1 MNAVNLIP
9 ADRRKANVSVSASPV
24 TLGLIGGL
32 VVVLIAAVLYVFAAN
47 DVKSRQS
54 ELARVTANAVSWQ
67 AVANSYTHYATA
79 AQQRQQQIVDV
90 RQLVSGRFPWS
101 TLLSQIGGV
110 MPSDAALSSFQA
122 QSPSADST
130 AASGAAVTSSP
141 TSPTTG
147 SAVTIAGCAASQ
159 SAVAATMVAL
169 HRVQGVSSVSL
180 ESSSDGSTSG
190 SSSSSGSSSGASGSS
205 GSSGQGGCPFQVNFQ
220 MTLVLGASATSTSA
234 ASTSATQAAATTP
247 AATATP
253 AAATTTTPTG
263 AAQ

>member
-32 VVVLIAAVLYVFAAN
+32 VVVLIAAVLYAFTAN

-67 AVANSYTHYATA
+67 AVANSYAHFATA

-110 MPSDAALSSFQA
+110 MPSDAALSSFEA

-130 AASGAAVTSSP
+130 AASGAAATS
-141 TSPTTG
+141 SPTTG

-169 HRVQGVSSVSL
+169 QRVHGVSSVSL
-180 ESSSDGSTSG
+180 QSSSQGSG
-190 SSSSSGSSSGASGSS
+190 SGASSGSNSSTSSS
-205 GSSGQGGCPFQVNFQ
+205 GSSGQGCPFQVTFQ
-220 MTLVLGASATSTSA
+220 MTLVLGASATSSSA
-234 ASTSATQAAATTP
+234 AATSATPTAATTP
-247 AATATP
+247 ATTATSAATA
-253 AAATTTTPTG
+253 TTTPTG

>member
-9 ADRRKANVSVSASPV
+9 ADRRKANLSVSASPA
-24 TLGLIGGL
+24 TIGLIGGL

-67 AVANSYTHYATA
+67 AVANSYTKYATA
-79 AQQRQQQIVDV
+79 AQQRKQQIVDV

-110 MPSDAALSSFQA
+110 MPREAALSSFQA

-130 AASGAAVTSSP
+130 AASGSTATSSP
-141 TSPTTG
+141 TSATG

-169 HRVQGVSSVSL
+169 HRVHGVSSVSL
-180 ESSSDGSTSG
+180 QSSSDGSTSG
-190 SSSSSGSSSGASGSS
+190 SSSSSGSSSGSS

-220 MTLVLGASATSTSA
+220 MTLVLGASAPSTSA
-234 ASTSATQAAATTP
+234 ASTSATQTPATTP

-253 AAATTTTPTG
+253 AAATTTATTTPTG

>member
-9 ADRRKANVSVSASPV
+9 ADRRKGNLSVSASPV

-54 ELARVTANAVSWQ
+54 ELARVTANAFSWQ
-67 AVANSYTHYATA
+67 AAANSYTHYATA
-79 AQQRQQQIVDV
+79 AQQRKQQIVDV

-130 AASGAAVTSSP
+130 AVSGTTTTSSP
-141 TSPTTG
+141 TSAPTG
-147 SAVTIAGCAASQ
+147 SAITIAGCAASQ

-180 ESSSDGSTSG
+180 QSSSDGSTSG
-190 SSSSSGSSSGASGSS
+190 SSASSGSSSGSSGS
-205 GSSGQGGCPFQVNFQ
+205 SSGQGGCPFQVTFQ
-220 MTLVLGASATSTSA
+220 MTLVLGTSATSTSA
-234 ASTSATQAAATTP
+234 APTSAKQTAAATPT
-247 AATATP
+247 
-253 AAATTTTPTG
+253 AATTATPTG